1 VKSVSTTVGLCL
13 AVVAVVLGMFVYSVT
28 RTPLLSAEQL
38 RDRGVIILPQPRE
51 IAEFELVDTHGD
63 PFTLERLRGAWSF
76 IFFGF
81 TNCPDIC
88 PTSMSVLA
96 QAERQ
101 LQQTNPEAAAHFNGV
116 LVTVD
121 PDRDDPKTLGE
132 YVGAFSARF
141 VGVAGSVEDTAE
153 FALQL
158 SVGFSRM
165 PSDSVQGEYSVDH
178 SSQIVIVNPSGHYH
192 GFIKMPHQADTVA
205 QAFQS
210 LQASF

>member
-1 VKSVSTTVGLCL
+1 
-13 AVVAVVLGMFVYSVT
+13 MFVYSVT

-38 RDRGVIILPQPRE
+38 RDRGVIILPQPRA
-51 IAEFELVDTHGD
+51 IAEFKLVDTQGE
-63 PFTLERLRGAWSF
+63 PFTVERLLGAWSF

-88 PTSMSVLA
+88 PTTMSVLA

-101 LQQTNPEAAAHFNGV
+101 LQQTNPEEASQFNGV

-121 PDRDDPKTLGE
+121 PDRDDPKSLGE
-132 YVGAFSARF
+132 YVGAFSGRF
-141 VGVAGSVEDTAE
+141 VGVVGSVADTAE

-158 SVGFSRM
+158 NVGFSRM
-165 PSDSVQGEYSVDH
+165 PSDSPAGEYSVDH

-192 GFIKMPHQADTVA
+192 GFIKMPHRVDTVV

-210 LQASF
+210 LRASF